1 MEIVK
6 NHFNPGRVVKSYKDI
21 AAIVDEMIPFV
32 DGGVDNGEYNSAF
45 AISHSQ
51 VSDDP
56 WAFFVVNSKFIERPW
71 KKGNYWPAHAIINPQ
86 ILEASDKII
95 IGKIGRPGIDERDD
109 VRQNVRTY
117 QEGCFS
123 FPFRK
128 PKNVR
133 RYYKIKVR
141 YQIKAWYGL
150 KTITEEIEGLRAH
163 IFQHEFQHSIGENI
177 YIPKK

>member
-6 NHFNPGRVVKSYKDI
+6 NHFTPSRRVDEYSQI
-21 AAIVDEMIPFV
+21 AEIVDEMIPFV
-32 DGGVDNGEYNSAF
+32 DKGIKKGEYQSAF
-45 AISHSQ
+45 AVSHAQ
-51 VSDDP
+51 VSDKP
-56 WAFFVVNSKFIERPW
+56 WNFFVVASGYVSKPW

-86 ILEASDKII
+86 ILEADDKIE
-95 IGKIGRPGIDERDD
+95 IGKLPDGKPDI
-109 VRQNVRTY
+109 RQNVRTY
-117 QEGCFS
+117 QEACFS

-141 YQIKAWYGL
+141 YQIKGFFGL

-163 IFQHEFQHSIGENI
+163 IFQHEFMHSIGENI
-177 YIPKK
+177 YMPKK